1 MEKKFLIIVLIL
13 IIIGLVYYFGFWQK
27 DGVSEEEK
35 TEGNLK
41 IEVLRQGSGEKAED
55 GDTIAVHYTGI
66 LENGT
71 KFDSSLDRGTPF
83 TFVLGAGKV
92 IKGWDQGVWGM
103 KPKEKRKLTIAP
115 ELGYGEMGRPGV
127 IPQNATLIFEVELIE
142 IISANRLQ

>member
-13 IIIGLVYYFGFWQK
+13 VSIGLAYYFGFWQK
-27 DGVSEEEK
+27 EEISEKEK

-41 IEVLRQGSGEKAED
+41 IEILRQGSGEKAED

-83 TFVLGAGKV
+83 TFVLGAGQV

-115 ELGYGEMGRPGV
+115 ELGYGKIGIPGA

-142 IISANRLQ
+142 IISVKHFQ